1 MAILILDSNKLFAA
15 GMKYFL
21 ESLLSGAKADYAT
34 SYAEATDRLRTGR
47 FALLI
52 MEIGI
57 ARDNGLRVLKRLR
70 SEFPSL
76 PLLVL
81 SIYPT
86 DYYGPK
92 VIRAGACGFI
102 DKSSEPEQLLSA
114 VQCVLKGKHYISPEL
129 ADRLA
134 LGLGAGPN
142 GDAPHERLSAREMQ
156 VFRRLALG
164 ESVTCIAR
172 SLELSVKTVDTHRTK
187 ILRKMGMNDRQ
198 QLARYAFERGLIP
211 SRRLGEG
218 RNRASAALSEQA
230 TH

>member
-1 MAILILDSNKLFAA
+1 MIIGLVLSLISDETIINGVGYDETNKVSLCQSAGVDVHILILDSNKLFAA
-15 GMKYFL
+15 GMKYLL

-34 SYAEATDRLRTGR
+34 SYAEAANRLRTAH
-47 FALLI
+47 FALLM

-70 SEFPSL
+70 SECPNL

-81 SIYPT
+81 SSYPT

-102 DKSSEPEQLLSA
+102 EKSSEPEQLLSA

-134 LGLGAGPN
+134 LGLGVGPN
-142 GDAPHERLSAREMQ
+142 PAKPEPNRGGSTIVQGNRPAAGAER
-156 VFRRLALG
+156 
-164 ESVTCIAR
+164 
-172 SLELSVKTVDTHRTK
+172 
-187 ILRKMGMNDRQ
+187 
-198 QLARYAFERGLIP
+198 
-211 SRRLGEG
+211 
-218 RNRASAALSEQA
+218 
-230 TH
+230 